1 LSLRSRARSLFQWSP
16 LFQWSLDT
24 GSPCHLS
31 LHCPSSASSLW
42 ISDPASSS
50 FSSRGSCR
58 WLHLIFRW
66 LRRQVGFEAADRM
79 RHTRAVGMQVGCE
92 WTRTMLK
99 ASDVDG
105 GAEREGDRRPECDT
119 GGRRE
124 MSRECVTQGEL
135 YLWVAAPPR
144 SRMGRLYECSIEDV
158 FGGYSNIF
166 RPHFEI

>member
-1 LSLRSRARSLFQWSP
+1 
-16 LFQWSLDT
+16 
-24 GSPCHLS
+24 
-31 LHCPSSASSLW
+31 
-42 ISDPASSS
+42 
-50 FSSRGSCR
+50 
-58 WLHLIFRW
+58 
-66 LRRQVGFEAADRM
+66 
-79 RHTRAVGMQVGCE
+79 
-92 WTRTMLK
+92 MLK